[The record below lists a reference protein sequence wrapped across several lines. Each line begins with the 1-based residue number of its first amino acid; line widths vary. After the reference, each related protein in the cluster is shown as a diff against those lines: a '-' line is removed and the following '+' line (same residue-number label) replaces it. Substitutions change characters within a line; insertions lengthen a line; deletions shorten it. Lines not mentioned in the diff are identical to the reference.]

1 MLDRSSSALPD
12 INGDGAL
19 FSKALS
25 SLASAALQEGGW
37 RVALRDLSAVMN
49 GPLRL
54 RLCLGDAHS
63 DHLEQFDWQR
73 PNAASPSTF
82 TKSTT
87 PKSAGWKGVHAQYPK
102 TPVNLIEDNAKL
114 SVRALLA
121 SGETFDGF
129 PVSRSIIVL
138 LDMGG
143 VQGALGVDVGNLDED
158 GRVSAAEMMRRLHL
172 PLEQAAVAHS
182 TVSAIQSQ
190 LMFSGSLLD
199 HLPFGLLTLDMAGRV
214 INTNATGRR
223 LIGLDSVLVV
233 RDHRL
238 YGCDSSENQT
248 LQTALQNLLSS
259 RVDSAPRLLK
269 LYGLDNEKPW
279 SVSISRPSNQGEESS
294 RAWSSQRPAIVIC
307 VSDRDPITT
316 VRSRQIAATY
326 GLSPQEE
333 ILASR
338 IAAGDSLATI
348 AQRTKRSVETL
359 RTQLRAVFQKAE
371 VRSQAELVQLIL
383 CAPTAPGLIA
393 QSDAE

>member
-1 MLDRSSSALPD
+1 MLDRRGSVSPD
-12 INGDGAL
+12 FDGDGAL

-37 RVALRDLSAVMN
+37 RIALRDLSALMK

-54 RLCLGDAHS
+54 RLFLGDANS
-63 DHLEQFDWQR
+63 EYLEQYDWQR
-73 PNAASPSTF
+73 TNAVSPSTF
-82 TKSTT
+82 TKATT
-87 PKSAGWKGVHAQYPK
+87 PKTAGWKGVHAQYPK
-102 TPVNLIEDNAKL
+102 TPVSLIEDNAKL

-121 SGETFDGF
+121 SGETFGGF
-129 PVSRSIIVL
+129 PVSRSIVAL

-158 GRVSAAEMMRRLHL
+158 GRIAAAEMMRRLHL
-172 PLEQAAVAHS
+172 ALEQAAVAHS
-182 TVSAIQSQ
+182 TVCAIQSQ
-190 LMFSGSLLD
+190 LLFSGSLLD
-199 HLPFGLLTLDMAGRV
+199 HLPFGLIALDRTGRV

-223 LIGLDSVLVV
+223 LIDLDSVLAV

-248 LQTALQNLLSS
+248 VQTALQNLLSS
-259 RVDSAPRLLK
+259 QEDSEPRLLK

-279 SVSISRPSNQGEESS
+279 SVSISRPANQGEESA

-307 VSDRDPITT
+307 LSDRDPITT

-333 ILASR
+333 MLASR
-338 IAAGDSLATI
+338 IAAGDSLATV
-348 AQRTKRSVETL
+348 AQKTKRSVETL
-359 RTQLRAVFQKAE
+359 RTQLRAVFQKTE
-371 VRSQAELVQLIL
+371 VRSQAELVQLVL
-383 CAPTAPGLIA
+383 CAPTAPGFTG
-393 QSDAE
+393 